1 MKIMRVILLAYCC
14 SATVQATEVTVDAAQ
29 DTTIF
34 QNNVNNSDGGGPGI
48 FVGANGTGS
57 TRRGLISFNVSSFV
71 PAGAIITN
79 VQLTLTLGVTS
90 AGGPGSATIGLFDLT
105 QNWGQGTNGST
116 ATGIGGTGQGY
127 AANPGDATWDAA
139 FYPSTL
145 WNNPGGDHL
154 SSASASL
161 LVSGTTVGTSYNWLS
176 TPQLVADV
184 QGWLNT
190 PTTNYGWEL
199 INADETD
206 SNTLYGFYSSESD
219 NAHFGGSASQVPALE
234 VTYTVP
240 EPASGSLVALTA
252 LSLSALIR
260 PFRRRI

>member
-1 MKIMRVILLAYCC
+1 MLRGRNLAPHVPKRFASLPGYTTRLRCSKPRRMSRTTGAGWSISLACSLGFNVAKNRV
-14 SATVQATEVTVDAAQ
+14 ATGPGQAAVTV
-29 DTTIF
+29 T
-34 QNNVNNSDGGGPGI
+34 P
-48 FVGANGTGS
+48 
-57 TRRGLISFNVSSFV
+57 LLSS
-71 PAGAIITN
+71 
-79 VQLTLTLGVTS
+79 
-90 AGGPGSATIGLFDLT
+90 
-105 QNWGQGTNGST
+105 
-116 ATGIGGTGQGY
+116 
-127 AANPGDATWDAA
+127 
-139 FYPSTL
+139 
-145 WNNPGGDHL
+145 

-219 NAHFGGSASQVPALE
+219 NAHFGGSASQVPELE